1 MKDNINL
8 TDEQIEIQNKT
19 RKDVVLKLAK
29 KQKVT
34 EKEIRILDG
43 SYWQL
48 KEIEKDKWIQKT
60 IIPIIEKWMKEHQE
74 HAFRKDFPI
83 FTYETKQEVN
93 IPSDDG
99 IGYLSYGH
107 VPLFVYERP
116 QIDDYPEMHFK
127 TKSLRLLKRK
137 INDDFVGL
145 TYGNLNIL

>member
-19 RKDVVLKLAK
+19 RNDVVLKLAK

-34 EKEIRILDG
+34 EKEISILDG

-48 KEIEKDKWIQKT
+48 KEIEKDKWIQKK
-60 IIPIIEKWMKEHQE
+60 IIPTVEKFIKQHPNYV
-74 HAFRKDFPI
+74 FRKNFPI
-83 FTYETKQEVN
+83 FAYETKQEVN

-99 IGYLSYGH
+99 LGYLSYGH

-127 TKSLRLLKRK
+127 SKSLRLLKRK
-137 INDDFVGL
+137 INDDLVGL

>member
-1 MKDNINL
+1 MNNL
-8 TDEQIEIQNKT
+8 TNEQKEIQEKT
-19 RKDVVLKLAK
+19 RNDVVLKLAK
-29 KQKVT
+29 KQKIT
-34 EKEIRILDG
+34 EKEIQILDG
-43 SYWQL
+43 SYW
-48 KEIEKDKWIQKT
+48 KINDVEKDKWIQKT

-127 TKSLRLLKRK
+127 SKSLRLLKRK
-137 INDDFVGL
+137 INDDLVGL

>member
-19 RKDVVLKLAK
+19 RNDVVLKLAK

-34 EKEIRILDG
+34 EKEISILDG

-48 KEIEKDKWIQKT
+48 KEIEKDKWIQKK
-60 IIPIIEKWMKEHQE
+60 IIPTVEKFIKQHPNYV
-74 HAFRKDFPI
+74 FRKDFPI

-99 IGYLSYGH
+99 LGYLSYGH

-116 QIDDYPEMHFK
+116 QIDDYPKMHFK

-137 INDDFVGL
+137 INDDLVGL